1 MKPDRILLAEIKGGD
16 ARFCESCW
24 FWSQWKHDVHSRGLG
39 KDAIIQ
45 MVTKCYQNRE
55 CQNLPF
61 DVLRKIIMDSIDIVV
76 HVGRDGVVRHMSD
89 IYYKGAECENF

>member
-1 MKPDRILLAEIKGGD
+1 MPGD
-16 ARFCESCW
+16 FVKVAGSE
-24 FWSQWKHDVHSRGLG
+24 SQWKHDVHSRSLG

-76 HVGRDGVVRHMSD
+76 HVGRDRCCQAYERHLLQR
-89 IYYKGAECENF
+89 AECENF

>member
-1 MKPDRILLAEIKGGD
+1 MPG
-16 ARFCESCW
+16 FCESCW

-39 KDAIIQ
+39 KRCHHSDGDKMLSEQ
-45 MVTKCYQNRE
+45 RMSKSS
-55 CQNLPF
+55 F